1 MRSPER
7 PSKHEAF
14 LALLQEGWTSLHLD
28 ARRPGVIVPP
38 HLRAEPHLVLQYG
51 HDLPIP
57 IPDLEVDEHGVHATL
72 SFSKNPQRTFVP
84 WSSVYVVT
92 CNDGRGVLYHED
104 VPEDVSIIATHP
116 HGDRMPDD
124 DRDGRRWPRRRR
136 RTWRSSWPGASPKVT
151 GEGDERRGCVREP
164 GQEHAVGASG
174 AGRAAASAAACC
186 AWCPTT
192 PPARPPRSIVPSP
205 AAAGA
210 SRSCAWSNKLG
221 TLKGFR
227 TSEPDEVELRRRG
240 YSVITESARN
250 LASSLCCARA
260 SS

>member
-57 IPDLEVDEHGVHATL
+57 IPDLEVDEHGVRATL

-84 WSSVYVVT
+84 WTSVYVVT

-124 DRDGRRWPRRRR
+124 TVTVGAGRDDGADLADLV
-136 RTWRSSWPGASPKVT
+136 PGAEPEGEL
-151 GEGDERRGCVREP
+151 GEGDDAGEDAFESP
-164 GQEHAVGASG
+164 AQEHAVGASG
-174 AGRAAASAAACC
+174 PSGRISRRLLRLVPHDTAGAAAAFDRPVAGR
-186 AWCPTT
+186 
-192 PPARPPRSIVPSP
+192 
-205 AAAGA
+205 
-210 SRSCAWSNKLG
+210 
-221 TLKGFR
+221 
-227 TSEPDEVELRRRG
+227 RRRKPQLRL
-240 YSVITESARN
+240 VK
-250 LASSLCCARA
+250 
-260 SS
+260 

>member
-38 HLRAEPHLVLQYG
+38 HLRTEPHLVLQYG

-57 IPDLEVDEHGVHATL
+57 ILDLEVDEHGVRATL

-84 WSSVYVVT
+84 WTSVYVVT

-124 DRDGRRWPRRRR
+124 TVTVGAGRQHLDDGEDLAGLLPGGEQEGDEAGEDAFESSQERAVGAGGPSGRISRRLLRLVPHDTAGAATFDRPAAGRRRR
-136 RTWRSSWPGASPKVT
+136 KP
-151 GEGDERRGCVREP
+151 
-164 GQEHAVGASG
+164 Q
-174 AGRAAASAAACC
+174 
-186 AWCPTT
+186 
-192 PPARPPRSIVPSP
+192 
-205 AAAGA
+205 
-210 SRSCAWSNKLG
+210 
-221 TLKGFR
+221 
-227 TSEPDEVELRRRG
+227 LRL
-240 YSVITESARN
+240 VK
-250 LASSLCCARA
+250 
-260 SS
+260 

>member
-57 IPDLEVDEHGVHATL
+57 IPDLEVDEHGVRATL

-84 WSSVYVVT
+84 WTSVYVVT

-124 DRDGRRWPRRRR
+124 TVTVGAGRQHLGDGEDLADLL
-136 RTWRSSWPGASPKVT
+136 PGADQ
-151 GEGDERRGCVREP
+151 EGDEAGEDAFESS
-164 GQEHAVGASG
+164 QEHAVGGSGPAGRISRRLLRLVPHDG
-174 AGRAAASAAACC
+174 AGAASFD
-186 AWCPTT
+186 
-192 PPARPPRSIVPSP
+192 RPV
-205 AAAGA
+205 AG
-210 SRSCAWSNKLG
+210 G
-221 TLKGFR
+221 
-227 TSEPDEVELRRRG
+227 RRRRKPQLRL
-240 YSVITESARN
+240 VK
-250 LASSLCCARA
+250 
-260 SS
+260 

>member
-57 IPDLEVDEHGVHATL
+57 IPDLEVDEHGVRATL

-84 WSSVYVVT
+84 WTSVYVVT

-116 HGDRMPDD
+116 HGDRMPDETVTVGAGRHHSD
-124 DRDGRRWPRRRR
+124 DGEDLADLLPGGEQAGEQAGEDDGEDAFE
-136 RTWRSSWPGASPKVT
+136 S
-151 GEGDERRGCVREP
+151 
-164 GQEHAVGASG
+164 QEHAVGASG
-174 AGRAAASAAACC
+174 PSGRISRRLLRLVPHDTAGAAAAAFDRPAGR
-186 AWCPTT
+186 
-192 PPARPPRSIVPSP
+192 
-205 AAAGA
+205 
-210 SRSCAWSNKLG
+210 
-221 TLKGFR
+221 
-227 TSEPDEVELRRRG
+227 RRRKPQLRL
-240 YSVITESARN
+240 VK
-250 LASSLCCARA
+250 
-260 SS
+260 